1 MKVAKEI
8 SRDSQKYTMYSKILD
23 TYHPYRRAEDFTHYC
38 VILPS
43 GDTGWCEKGGFWNE

>member
-1 MKVAKEI
+1 MKAIKEI
-8 SRDSQKYTMYSKILD
+8 SHLSQKYAIYRKILEL
-23 TYHPYRRAEDFTHYC
+23 YHPLRRTEDFTHYC